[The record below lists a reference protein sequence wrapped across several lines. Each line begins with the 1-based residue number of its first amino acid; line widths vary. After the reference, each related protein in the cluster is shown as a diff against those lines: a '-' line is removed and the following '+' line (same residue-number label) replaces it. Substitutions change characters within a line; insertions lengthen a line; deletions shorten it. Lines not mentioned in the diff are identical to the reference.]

1 MKRTLTLA
9 TRNLLRNRRR
19 SLTTL
24 MAVIIGTISIL
35 MFGGYVRNIIYGLES
50 QFVTQSGHLQI
61 QHKDYFLYG
70 DGNPAAY
77 GVADYQGMIDT
88 IKADR
93 VLAPLL
99 AVVTPMLQVGG
110 VAGNFAAGLSR
121 TVIGSGMVVADQNQ
135 LRLWNDYNFP
145 QVLTPLA
152 LDGTSTDSAV
162 IGTGVARVLQ
172 LCQPLKVE
180 NCPGVSAAPAAAPV
194 SAVSA
199 VPPDAQAPDDIAALS
214 EQERAPVVSSGEVR
228 IELLAPTPRGAP
240 NVAQLKVVK
249 AEEQGVKELDDIF
262 IALHLSQAQRLVYG
276 SGTPKVTAIIVQL
289 KHTTDI
295 PLAHA
300 RLNELLAG
308 PYKDKLL
315 TVLTFD
321 QINPFFG
328 QTIKMFDVIFGF
340 ISVLIG
346 VIVLFML
353 GNTMSMTV
361 AERTVEI
368 GTLRAIGLRRN
379 GIRNLFVAE
388 GLLLGTLGVLI
399 AIGVSILVSLL
410 INQSG
415 FTWIPPGRM
424 TKVPLTVRVLGEYR
438 LMLGS
443 AVGLMLVSALSA
455 WWPARHAARMNIVD
469 ALRHV

>member
-1 MKRTLTLA
+1 
-9 TRNLLRNRRR
+9 
-19 SLTTL
+19 
-24 MAVIIGTISIL
+24 
-35 MFGGYVRNIIYGLES
+35 
-50 QFVTQSGHLQI
+50 
-61 QHKDYFLYG
+61 
-70 DGNPAAY
+70 
-77 GVADYQGMIDT
+77 
-88 IKADR
+88 
-93 VLAPLL
+93 
-99 AVVTPMLQVGG
+99 
-110 VAGNFAAGLSR
+110 
-121 TVIGSGMVVADQNQ
+121 
-135 LRLWNDYNFP
+135 
-145 QVLTPLA
+145 
-152 LDGTSTDSAV
+152 
-162 IGTGVARVLQ
+162 
-172 LCQPLKVE
+172 
-180 NCPGVSAAPAAAPV
+180 
-194 SAVSA
+194 
-199 VPPDAQAPDDIAALS
+199 
-214 EQERAPVVSSGEVR
+214 
-228 IELLAPTPRGAP
+228 
-240 NVAQLKVVK
+240 
-249 AEEQGVKELDDIF
+249 
-262 IALHLSQAQRLVYG
+262 
-276 SGTPKVTAIIVQL
+276 
-289 KHTTDI
+289 
-295 PLAHA
+295 
-300 RLNELLAG
+300 
-308 PYKDKLL
+308 L